1 MSIKPYHYRNKFD
14 SHFRNVKKSRNDF
27 NIGRVEYIR
36 DYQREQLAVLIE
48 CDLRFKTQVNAFIQ
62 EGKLIIE
69 SFHSMEYI
77 KPFKT
82 HLIRKETLADFEKGE
97 AEVEFS
103 EVHLNHG
110 FKYSMLSC
118 QMIKDGLIKVILSS
132 QRINKRDIKY
142 N

>member
-1 MSIKPYHYRNKFD
+1 MYINPSTYRNKFD
-14 SHFRNVKKSRNDF
+14 SHLRHVKKSRNDL

-36 DYQREQLAVLIE
+36 DYQRNQLAILIE
-48 CDLRFKTQVNAFIQ
+48 CDLRINTEVNAFIQ
-62 EGKLIIE
+62 EDKMIIE
-69 SFHSMEYI
+69 SFHSAEYS

-82 HLIRKETLADFEKGE
+82 HLIKKEILSDFEKGE
-97 AEVEFS
+97 AEVQFS

-118 QMIKDGLIKVILSS
+118 QMIKDGLIKVILNF
-132 QRINKRDIKY
+132 QRINKRDIKR

>member
-1 MSIKPYHYRNKFD
+1 MYIKPSYYRNKFD
-14 SHFRNVKKSRNDF
+14 SNFRHARKSRNDL

-36 DYQREQLAVLIE
+36 NYQREQLVILIE
-48 CDLRFKTQVNAFIQ
+48 CDLRLNTEVNAFIQ
-62 EGKLIIE
+62 EDKLIIE
-69 SFHSMEYI
+69 SFHSREYS

-82 HLIRKETLADFEKGE
+82 HLIKKETLGDFEKGE

-118 QMIKDGLIKVILSS
+118 QMIKDGLIKVILSF

>member
-1 MSIKPYHYRNKFD
+1 MYINPSYYRNKFD
-14 SHFRNVKKSRNDF
+14 SHFRHVKKSRNDL

-36 DYQREQLAVLIE
+36 DYQREQLVMLIE
-48 CDLRFKTQVNAFIQ
+48 CDLRFNTEVNAFIQ

-69 SFHSMEYI
+69 SFHSTEYI

-82 HLIRKETLADFEKGE
+82 HLIKKETLADYEKGE

-103 EVHLNHG
+103 EVHLNNG

-118 QMIKDGLIKVILSS
+118 QMIKDGLIKVILSF
-132 QRINKRDIKY
+132 QRISKLDIKY

>member
-1 MSIKPYHYRNKFD
+1 MYIKPSFYQNKFD
-14 SHFRNVKKSRNDF
+14 SHFRHARKSRNDL

-36 DYQREQLAVLIE
+36 NYQREQLVILIE
-48 CDLRFKTQVNAFIQ
+48 CDLRLNTGVNAFIQ
-62 EGKLIIE
+62 EEKLIIE
-69 SFHSMEYI
+69 SFHSSEYS

-82 HLIRKETLADFEKGE
+82 HLIKKETLADFEKGE

-103 EVHLNHG
+103 EVHLKHG

-118 QMIKDGLIKVILSS
+118 QMIKGGLIKVILSF
-132 QRINKRDIKY
+132 QWNNKHDIKY

>member
-1 MSIKPYHYRNKFD
+1 MYIKPSYYREKFD
-14 SHFRNVKKSRNDF
+14 SHFRRVKKSRNNL

-36 DYQREQLAVLIE
+36 DYQREQLVVLIE
-48 CDLRFKTQVNAFIQ
+48 CDLRLNTEVNAFIK
-62 EGKLIIE
+62 EDRLIIE
-69 SFHSMEYI
+69 SFHSREYS

-82 HLIRKETLADFEKGE
+82 HLIKKKTLADFEKGE

-118 QMIKDGLIKVILSS
+118 QMIKDGLIKVILSF

>member
-1 MSIKPYHYRNKFD
+1 MYIKPSYYRNIFD
-14 SHFRNVKKSRNDF
+14 SHFRHARKSRNNL

-36 DYQREQLAVLIE
+36 NYQREQLVILIE
-48 CDLRFKTQVNAFIQ
+48 CDLRLNTEVNAFIQ
-62 EGKLIIE
+62 EDKLIIE
-69 SFHSMEYI
+69 SFHSTEYS

-82 HLIRKETLADFEKGE
+82 HLIQKETLADFEKGE

-103 EVHLNHG
+103 EVHLNHD

-118 QMIKDGLIKVILSS
+118 QMIKDGLIKVILSF
-132 QRINKRDIKY
+132 QRINKKEIKY